1 MWEIPPREWIKD
13 WICSL
18 KVLTTLN
25 FENQVNSKAPYC
37 SWLKG
42 CFSRSSTLEKVEIV
56 ENPAIRGNMV
66 PISECLGVASD
77 WHEMDPEIWKDL
89 PNNEELLLQVL
100 NHMSW
105 SSIKGFLPVSKV
117 WKDLLSERSTLTW
130 SSMLSDQV
138 FSAHG
143 DLEWSEV
150 RSTFNSKQRNQTLAH
165 PLCLLST
172 SKTTHLYAAVANFEI
187 HRWCKL
193 PPLQQ
198 LPFQR
203 LEEFRITGAAEGM
216 LLLERKKP
224 NQETDLYELDRFV
237 LNPSTMDFVNLPPVP
252 KNEHRIH
259 NSLRYPMIMATGNNK
274 SVRVVAV
281 EFCSGG
287 PGSRRRMSRILIWQQ
302 EASADGWRCLETD
315 APGVSSID
323 SSVRVSNAM
332 FVDGD
337 LFLHTEYR
345 GTGTPDYR
353 LIKCVRHA
361 EIFGGLDSGSIRR
374 AVLHFFQHQGKP
386 KRLTGI
392 WNSRDGSEEP
402 NHRYNRRRPR
412 YMKLCTLDQ
421 SNGIWQQESWIEIP
435 IQIMSKVYETNDGP
449 GGTWRFSV
457 KVEGDILC
465 LYNLLEP
472 EVFFLYNI
480 VSQRSRVDYI
490 KDSSNQSR
498 DTRQIFLW
506 SPQDC

>member
-1 MWEIPPREWIKD
+1 MAPEVWRHLADHDEFLR
-13 WICSL
+13 L
-18 KVLTTLN
+18 VLYRVDVL
-25 FENQVNSKAPYC
+25 
-37 SWLKG
+37 
-42 CFSRSSTLEKVEIV
+42 
-56 ENPAIRGNMV
+56 ENPAMRGKLE
-66 PISECLGVASD
+66 PIAECLVVASD
-77 WHEMDPEIWKDL
+77 RHEMDSEIWKDL

-105 SSIKGFLPVSKV
+105 SSIKGLRPVSKA

-130 SSMLSDQV
+130 SSVLRDRG
-138 FSAHG
+138 FSAHPG
-143 DLEWSEV
+143 LEWAEV
-150 RSTFNSKQRNQTLAH
+150 RSSIVAGRSSTFNSKQRNQSLAD

-172 SKTTHLYAAVANFEI
+172 SKTTHHYAAVANFEI

-216 LLLERKKP
+216 LLLEKKKP
-224 NQETDLYELDRFV
+224 NWETDLYELDRFV

-252 KNEHRIH
+252 KNEHRIL
-259 NSLRYPMIMATGNNK
+259 NSLRYPMIMTMGKNK
-274 SVRVVAV
+274 FVRVVAV
-281 EFCSGG
+281 EFRTDV
-287 PGSRRRMSRILIWQQ
+287 PGSRRRMSRILVWRQ

-315 APGVSSID
+315 APAVSSIG
-323 SSVRVSNAM
+323 SKVRVSNAM

-353 LIKCVRHA
+353 LIKCGRHA

-374 AVLHFFQHQGKP
+374 AVLHFFQHRGKP

-392 WNSRDGSEEP
+392 WNSIDGSEEP

-421 SNGIWQQESWIEIP
+421 SKGIWLQESWIEIP
-435 IQIMSKVYETNDGP
+435 IQIMRNRKVYETNGGP
-449 GGTWRFSV
+449 GVGNWRFSV

-465 LYNLLEP
+465 LCNHLEP

-480 VSQRSRVDYI
+480 VSQRSRVDYV
-490 KDSSNQSR
+490 KDFSNRNR
-498 DTRQIFLW
+498 DTREIFLW